1 MTAAGGGTA
10 GGRGVLAMVS
20 GCRPHEQA
28 TGMAGQVAGALLLP
42 ILLYGTPC
50 LVVLFCLGV
59 EVGLDRGLRL
69 VSFLLGGSGGTGE
82 G

>member
-1 MTAAGGGTA
+1 
-10 GGRGVLAMVS
+10 
-20 GCRPHEQA
+20 
-28 TGMAGQVAGALLLP
+28 MAGQVAGALLLP

-69 VSFLLGGSGGTGE
+69 VSCLLGGSGGTGE